1 MYSLIRS
8 AGGRGSVTVPGPSAT
23 ALVGA
28 RTGLGGRLP
37 ADKGC
42 EPTLAAVLMFWVS
55 EGAGP
60 QGKAPRTHPM
70 RGWRNRQTR
79 WIQVPVPARA
89 WGFNS
94 PLAHTVETGGI
105 HRMPPVSHARGECGG
120 GMTCEEHLM
129 ILFVVERCAD
139 HLRGRPSEAP
149 RGPRKRTGRA
159 PAGPPPRRRLR
170 RAAETRPQSARR
182 ARPGVAARRR
192 R

>member
-1 MYSLIRS
+1 MNMYSLIRS

-60 QGKAPRTHPM
+60 QGQAPRTHPM

-94 PLAHTVETGGI
+94 PLAH
-105 HRMPPVSHARGECGG
+105 S
-120 GMTCEEHLM
+120 
-129 ILFVVERCAD
+129 
-139 HLRGRPSEAP
+139 
-149 RGPRKRTGRA
+149 
-159 PAGPPPRRRLR
+159 
-170 RAAETRPQSARR
+170 
-182 ARPGVAARRR
+182 
-192 R
+192 